1 MRMTRS
7 NCDSNDLTSS
17 CPASST
23 ESDSSEVEAVEDSA
37 QNVEPYQFEPA
48 ANNTSSSSLGSDT
61 EVENKDSGDDERLH
75 NTHSWL

>member
-1 MRMTRS
+1 MTSS
-7 NCDSNDLTSS
+7 NCDSDELTSS
-17 CPASST
+17 YSASST
-23 ESDSSEVEAVEDSA
+23 ESDSSEAETVEDSA

-48 ANNTSSSSLGSDT
+48 ANNTSSSCLGSDT